1 MNSPLNIPE
10 LPHLYHLSDLTIIQI
25 SGPDAETYL
34 QGQLTC
40 DVTTLQVGQ
49 WTPGAHCTP
58 KGKVL
63 AIFRL
68 LRISDDTYFMLY
80 KQGIE
85 TNQLPALKKYAVFSK
100 VSISDVSAEFHRY
113 GLAGQHV
120 DAIHSVTLP
129 EHDAYVLPITT
140 SRSLILAR
148 NTLESPL
155 PLVEH
160 AMDWWGFDIL
170 DGIANLSATHQDTHI
185 PQAFNLQAFEFAIS
199 FKKGCYTGQEIV
211 ARAKYRGSNNRTLFI
226 LQGSASKIIATQSQ
240 LELKLADQ
248 WKPIGDIIDVWQQQD
263 QFIASVILNNS
274 TSPDAQFRIA
284 DDASSIAGIRPLPY
298 TLE

>member
-49 WTPGAHCTP
+49 WIPGAHCTP

-100 VSISDVSAEFHRY
+100 VSISDISAEFHCY

-120 DAIHSVTLP
+120 DATHSVILP
-129 EHDAYVLPITT
+129 EHDAYTLPITT

-148 NTLESPL
+148 STVEHHL
-155 PLVEH
+155 PLVDH
-160 AMDWWGFDIL
+160 ASDWWGFDIL

-185 PQAFNLQAFEFAIS
+185 PQAFNLQRLESAIS

-211 ARAKYRGSNNRTLFI
+211 ARAKYRGSNNRALFI
-226 LQGSASKIIATQSQ
+226 LQGSASKIISTQSQ

>member
-10 LPHLYHLSDLTIIQI
+10 LPHLYHLSDLIIIQI
-25 SGPDAETYL
+25 AGPDAETYL

-49 WTPGAHCTP
+49 WIPGAHCTP

-68 LRISDDTYFMLY
+68 LKISDDTYFMLY

-85 TNQLPALKKYAVFSK
+85 TNQVPALKKYAVFSK
-100 VSISDVSAEFHRY
+100 VSITDVSSSFYCY
-113 GLAGQHV
+113 GIAGLLADSTEMFSGFSQ
-120 DAIHSVTLP
+120 S
-129 EHDAYVLPITT
+129 AYRIALSATRHIVIDEIQLKQSTYPMQ
-140 SRSLILAR
+140 
-148 NTLESPL
+148 EST
-155 PLVEH
+155 
-160 AMDWWGFDIL
+160 DWWGFDIL
-170 DGIANLSATHQDTHI
+170 DGFANLNAIHQDAHI
-185 PQAFNLQAFEFAIS
+185 PQAFNLQAQPSAIS

-211 ARAKYRGSNNRTLFI
+211 ARAKYRGSNNRALFI
-226 LQGSASKIIATQSQ
+226 LQGSCSKILSHQSQ

-248 WKPIGDIIDVWQQQD
+248 WKPIGDIIDIWQYQG
-263 QFIASVILNNS
+263 QFIATVVLNN
-274 TSPDAQFRIA
+274 TIAPDAQFRVA
-284 DDASSIAGIRPLPY
+284 DDPQSAASLSPLPY